1 MLTVNTFGKFQITD
15 GEAIIDDN
23 NLNSIMLSK
32 LLMYILLYRDK
43 TLSTEDIVADI
54 WREEEVEN
62 PNGALKNLVY
72 RLRKILNKY
81 FGDTE
86 FIITN
91 RGSYKWND
99 EVKVVIDNELFEK
112 LIGEAKVE
120 NVYEQAIVKYEQ
132 AVDLYNGFFM
142 SKLLD
147 LHWIMTLNTY
157 YHSMYLSAVKALA
170 ELYIKTEK
178 YEKLEVLCTQAIHFE
193 SGDEQLYCYQIEARM
208 RSGKISLALDS
219 YEKAREIMEKELG
232 VRKTTVLNKV
242 YQELLS
248 MNKGSVT
255 YNINEVHDDIVQ
267 ENPIG
272 VFLCGYPIFKEIYHL
287 ESRKAIRSGEPENL
301 VLLTLE
307 SKIED
312 EVKELSEYRIK
323 QAMVVLEQTLKEC
336 LRVGD
341 VAAKYSESQFII
353 LLPTCTYDLALLV
366 ANRII
371 ALFYDKE
378 EKLQNIRIRIN
389 VEGVSSADEL
399 IEKRNSTTKSKKNK

>member
-1 MLTVNTFGKFQITD
+1 MLTVNTFGNFQITD
-15 GEAIIDDN
+15 GDAVINDN

-62 PNGALKNLVY
+62 PNGALKNLIY

-81 FGDTE
+81 FGDGD
-86 FIITN
+86 FIVTN

-99 EVKVVIDNELFEK
+99 DVEVVLDNEVFEK
-112 LIGEAKVE
+112 LISEAKLD
-120 NVYEQAIVKYEQ
+120 NVYGNAIKKYEQ
-132 AVDLYNGFFM
+132 AVELYKGLFLN
-142 SKLLD
+142 KLID

-170 ELYIKTEK
+170 ELYIKTEQ
-178 YEKLEVLCTQAIHFE
+178 YEKLELLCTQAIHLE

-248 MNKGSVT
+248 MNKGSIQ
-255 YNINEVHDDIVQ
+255 YNIN
-267 ENPIG
+267 
-272 VFLCGYPIFKEIYHL
+272 
-287 ESRKAIRSGEPENL
+287 
-301 VLLTLE
+301 
-307 SKIED
+307 
-312 EVKELSEYRIK
+312 
-323 QAMVVLEQTLKEC
+323 
-336 LRVGD
+336 
-341 VAAKYSESQFII
+341 
-353 LLPTCTYDLALLV
+353 
-366 ANRII
+366 
-371 ALFYDKE
+371 
-378 EKLQNIRIRIN
+378 
-389 VEGVSSADEL
+389 
-399 IEKRNSTTKSKKNK
+399 

>member
-1 MLTVNTFGKFQITD
+1 MLTVNTFGNFQITD
-15 GEAIIDDN
+15 GDAVINDN

-62 PNGALKNLVY
+62 PNGALKNLIY

-81 FGDTE
+81 FGDGD
-86 FIITN
+86 FIVTN

-99 EVKVVIDNELFEK
+99 DVEVVLDNEVFEK
-112 LIGEAKVE
+112 LISEAKLD
-120 NVYEQAIVKYEQ
+120 NVYDNAIKKYEQ
-132 AVDLYNGFFM
+132 AVELYKGLFLN
-142 SKLLD
+142 KLID

-170 ELYIKTEK
+170 ELYIKTEQ
-178 YEKLEVLCTQAIHFE
+178 YEKLELLCTQAIHLE

-248 MNKGSVT
+248 MNKGSIQ
-255 YNINEVHDDIVQ
+255 YNINEIHDDIVE
-267 ENPIG
+267 ENPSG
-272 VFLCGYPIFKEIYHL
+272 VFMCGYPIFKEIYHL
-287 ESRKAIRSGEPENL
+287 ESRKVIRSGEPENL

-307 SKIED
+307 NKNDD
-312 EVKELSEYRIK
+312 EPVELSEYRIK
-323 QAMVVLEQTLKEC
+323 YAMIAIEKTLKDC

-353 LLPTCTYDLALLV
+353 LLPTCTRDLALSV

-371 ALFYDKE
+371 DLFYKKD
-378 EKLQNIRIRIN
+378 EKFKNIRVVID
-389 VEGVSSADEL
+389 VESVSNAREI
-399 IEKRNSTTKSKKNK
+399 IEKNK